1 MGISPLLIPG
11 TADREV
17 TGVDQ
22 GLSAYGQSMK
32 ILCQFCGRIHELASW
47 IWGLF
52 SVPSAGP
59 APTEQGL
66 SLRFLKLPSFS
77 WAATGGEGDP
87 STLTKVGLTIP
98 VTIRQMLFAL
108 FHPCIS
114 SSITLEMCFAGG
126 QLCRA

>member
-22 GLSAYGQSMK
+22 GLSAYGQSVK
-32 ILCQFCGRIHELASW
+32 ILCQFCGRIHELASG

-77 WAATGGEGDP
+77 WAATGGEGDSLHLDQGRADNSCDYSTNAFCLIP
-87 STLTKVGLTIP
+87 SLHLI
-98 VTIRQMLFAL
+98 IH
-108 FHPCIS
+108 HPRDV
-114 SSITLEMCFAGG
+114 
-126 QLCRA
+126 LCRWAAL